1 MDMAAGTMLN
11 MPFEG
16 PVMEQPDFIM
26 RAMMIARRC
35 WVVHAY
41 KPANRIPYDGADF
54 EFTEWFLPENYTPV
68 STVQFDVEA
77 VKDIKRSLEQNNG

>member
-1 MDMAAGTMLN
+1 MDLAAGTMLN

-26 RAMMIARRC
+26 RAMTVARKC

-54 EFTEWFLPENYTPV
+54 EFTEWFLPEDYVPV
-68 STVQFDVEA
+68 SAVEYDVEA
-77 VKDIKRSLEQNNG
+77 VKDIKRSLEQSGG

>member
-1 MDMAAGTMLN
+1 MDLANGTWLN

-16 PVMEQPDFIM
+16 AVMEQPDFIM
-26 RAMMIARRC
+26 RAMLAARKC

-54 EFTEWFLPENYTPV
+54 EFTEWFLPEDYKPM

-77 VKDIKRSLEQNNG
+77 VKDLKKSLEQSGG